1 MAKHTKIYG
10 IIILLLSIMIF
21 SGHFLA
27 NPQNAN
33 RLVEDA
39 YNSYD
44 SGSDSSSAGSNN
56 GNSNA
61 DSSSEV
67 IYNLDDSSKYDAKGY
82 CDYVVDGDTIDVEGV
97 GRIRLVGVNTPERG
111 ESGYQEAKDF
121 VSKKC
126 LGKTIYLDI
135 DDKKNYD
142 KYGRVL
148 AVVYVDNLNINQQL
162 LKLHYAEVLYIPPS
176 EFNPYSWT

>member
-56 GNSNA
+56 GNTNA

-111 ESGYQEAKDF
+111 ESGYQ
-121 VSKKC
+121 
-126 LGKTIYLDI
+126 
-135 DDKKNYD
+135 
-142 KYGRVL
+142 
-148 AVVYVDNLNINQQL
+148 
-162 LKLHYAEVLYIPPS
+162 
-176 EFNPYSWT
+176 